1 MICDIMKMT
10 QWEREKAVFLM
21 DIAENRLNL
30 DLEGYGELGLNENS
44 GNVYLWLEDT
54 PFTLFMPINCE
65 LKLKDVW
72 VMAINNETGEEFE
85 RDILSEYGG
94 TEARETLAKW
104 AREVVKE

>member
-72 VMAINNETGEEFE
+72 VMAINNETGEEHE
-85 RDILSEYGG
+85 RDILSKYGG
-94 TEARETLAKW
+94 TETLETLEKW
-104 AREVVKE
+104 AREVVEE